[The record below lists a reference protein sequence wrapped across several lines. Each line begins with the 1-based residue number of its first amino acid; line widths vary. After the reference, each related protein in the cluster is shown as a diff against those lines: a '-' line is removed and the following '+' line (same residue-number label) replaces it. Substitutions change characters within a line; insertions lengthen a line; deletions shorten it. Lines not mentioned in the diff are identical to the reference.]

1 MILRNLL
8 CERPKAFISLFVFQ
22 TMSYTDVV
30 AEKPKCFAEIICNS
44 SHVYVSTTDQ
54 LDSILRIVSLKRCDF
69 SQQCLFAAMNLE
81 REML

>member
-1 MILRNLL
+1 M
-8 CERPKAFISLFVFQ
+8 
-22 TMSYTDVV
+22 V
-30 AEKPKCFAEIICNS
+30 AEKPKGFAEIICNS

-69 SQQCLFAAMNLE
+69 SHNVCFGAMNLE